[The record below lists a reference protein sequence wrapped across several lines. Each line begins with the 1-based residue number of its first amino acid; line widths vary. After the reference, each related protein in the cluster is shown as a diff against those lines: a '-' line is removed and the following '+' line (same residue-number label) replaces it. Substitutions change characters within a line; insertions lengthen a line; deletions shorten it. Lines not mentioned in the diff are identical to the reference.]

1 MGKMKGNKRGGGDN
15 DGSSS
20 SGGIKKS
27 ADNNGSVF
35 GFGVK
40 KSAALQREDDSSDAD
55 ADEDDVRSKVSKSS
69 TANLLSLVGELDVST
84 DGRLKISEAVENLA
98 EKRASTR
105 ADALKSLIKIL
116 RSSNK
121 ALVDSVLDYSD
132 TLRASLCRLLR
143 RPASDAEG
151 MLCLQVLA
159 LYSLLI
165 GTDENDMFESVEKV
179 LIKTVT
185 DEGGNDL
192 RVRAL
197 ATLAF
202 ASFICSSD
210 STDRVLTFCEDVL
223 CEESEG
229 APVTSVSY
237 LHHHHI

>member
-15 DGSSS
+15 DGGSSSS
-20 SGGIKKS
+20 SGAKKS
-27 ADNNGSVF
+27 ADNNGS
-35 GFGVK
+35 GASGMK
-40 KSAALQREDDSSDAD
+40 KSAAAQREDDSSDAD
-55 ADEDDVRSKVSKSS
+55 ADDDEVRSKASKAS
-69 TANLLSLVGELDVST
+69 TANLLSLVGELDAST

-116 RSSNK
+116 RSNNK

-132 TLRASLCRLLR
+132 TLRVSLCRLLR
-143 RPASDAEG
+143 RPASEAEG

-185 DEGGNDL
+185 DECGNDL

-210 STDRVLTFCEDVL
+210 STDRVMTFCEDVL

-229 APVTSVSY
+229 APVTSVSHTI
-237 LHHHHI
+237 LHHI